1 MNLMRY
7 GEVKDV
13 KLERTEIARENI
25 EILVKWVFILA

>member
-13 KLERTEIARENI
+13 KLERTKIARENT
-25 EILVKWVFILA
+25 EILVKWVFIST

>member
-7 GEVKDV
+7 VEVQDA
-13 KLERTEIARENI
+13 KLERTEIAKENI